1 MEILVDITN
10 NYHRRILTEKEDKKL
25 SFFFCRFKSV
35 YIN

>member
-10 NYHRRILTEKEDKKL
+10 NCHRRILIEKEDKNCL
-25 SFFFCRFKSV
+25 FGRFKSV

>member
-10 NYHRRILTEKEDKKL
+10 NYHRRILIEKEDKKL
-25 SFFFCRFKSV
+25 SFFGRFKSV